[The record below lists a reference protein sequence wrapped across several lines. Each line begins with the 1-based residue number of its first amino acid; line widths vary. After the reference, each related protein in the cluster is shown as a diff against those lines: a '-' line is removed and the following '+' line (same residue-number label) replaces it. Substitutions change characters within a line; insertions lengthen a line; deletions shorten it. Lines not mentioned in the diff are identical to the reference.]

1 MAGCWMC
8 DRVTGVGA
16 LCASHARALATC
28 RDITAEQIMA
38 PEVEAPQAW
47 LIDQWGR
54 PHPLAGP
61 AAIGRAPE
69 RADVAV
75 LHPSVSALHAQ
86 LEVEA
91 GRWRISDQ
99 GSLNGTCVNGRRVRV
114 APLGE
119 GDRLQV
125 GDVTLYFSQRG
136 RPGDGA
142 ARAIAGGTLP
152 TPSRSIAFAATL
164 GRAGGTIELQQRAGG
179 GIVRAGDTT
188 VELARLEFALLQNLV
203 ETLETRGEPELAFLS
218 SRELAASLQFQS
230 READSDNVRELVRRV
245 RKKLAAAGV
254 DDLIESRQ
262 GVGYR
267 IGWTLG

>member
-1 MAGCWMC
+1 MC
-8 DRVTGVGA
+8 DRVAGVGA
-16 LCASHARALATC
+16 LCASHARALVTC
-28 RDITAEQIMA
+28 RDITAEQIRA
-38 PEVEAPQAW
+38 PEVEAAQAW

-54 PHPLAGP
+54 PHALGGP
-61 AAIGRAPE
+61 TSIGRAPE

-86 LEVEA
+86 LEVDA
-91 GRWRISDQ
+91 GRWHMSDR
-99 GSLNGTCVNGRRVRV
+99 GSLNGTSVNGRRLRA

-125 GDVTLYFSQRG
+125 GDVTFYFSQRG
-136 RPGDGA
+136 RAADGP
-142 ARAIAGGTLP
+142 ARSIAGGTLP
-152 TPSRSIAFAATL
+152 TASRSIAFAAVL
-164 GRAGGTIELQQRAGG
+164 ARDGGSIELQQRAGG
-179 GIVRAGDTT
+179 GIVRSGATT

-203 ETLETRGEPELAFLS
+203 ETLERRGDPELAFLS

-245 RKKLAAAGV
+245 RKKMAAAGV
-254 DDLIESRQ
+254 DHLIESRQ